1 MPDHFWFNMRLN
13 EKCLNENRKD
23 IFNLLLKIPFL
34 YVFSFF

>member
-1 MPDHFWFNMRLN
+1 MPDLFWFDMR
-13 EKCLNENRKD
+13 LNENRKD